1 MGSENQESSTVASGQ
16 LQEIE
21 NEMKR
26 IEEMQENE
34 KEKTTTEQL
43 WNIRFI

>member
-1 MGSENQESSTVASGQ
+1 MASGQ